1 MFYTKQF
8 ISVRNIFIDVY
19 PSATI
24 TGIVDSVT
32 SMSATGMLHRK
43 TNDPPLATE
52 ISMKPIDQVLT
63 SLRRIIRAIDLHSKQ
78 LVKTASVTGP
88 QLRLLQ
94 LIRSQGDATASELS
108 DAMSLSQATV
118 TSILDRLEDRGL
130 IERVRSHTDKRK
142 VHPHLTESGNTLL
155 DKAPAALQDNFV
167 QKFDQLQTWEQHMI
181 ISSLQR
187 LAGMMDAERIDASP
201 YLDLGSLD
209 RPADKT
215 HGGKN

>member
-1 MFYTKQF
+1 
-8 ISVRNIFIDVY
+8 
-19 PSATI
+19 
-24 TGIVDSVT
+24 
-32 SMSATGMLHRK
+32 MSH
-43 TNDPPLATE
+43 
-52 ISMKPIDQVLT
+52 IDQVLT
-63 SLRRIIRAIDLHSKQ
+63 SLRRVIRAIDLHSKQ

-94 LIRSQGDATASELS
+94 LIRSQGDATASELA

-142 VHPHLTESGNTLL
+142 VHPRLTEGGNSLL

-167 QKFDQLQTWEQHMI
+167 SKFDQLQTWEQHMI
-181 ISSLQR
+181 IASLQR
-187 LAGMMDAERIDASP
+187 LAEMMDAERIDASP

-209 RPADKT
+209 RPVDSRPVDGPVDSRPVDKKPVDKSPVDKS
-215 HGGKN
+215 HNENN